1 MKWIVKNDSGVL
13 EFKSI
18 QVCTESQFNK
28 IMANINHQRILSWC
42 DDNHVLAEVQKGE
55 QCMSILR
62 EVITE
67 VTESEARR
75 MDRLHLEF
83 LKFVDSLPNVDT
95 VEDKKELGE
104 QTIEKFINTA
114 KNIISGIDEGDVNGA
129 ILITQVGDIGLPCG
143 QISPS
148 ILRELFELYINKYE
162 HKDN

>member
-28 IMANINHQRILSWC
+28 ITAGINRQRIISWC
-42 DDNHVLAEVQKGE
+42 DDNHVMFEAQKGE

-83 LKFVDSLPNVDT
+83 LKFVDSLPEVDT
-95 VEDKKELGE
+95 VEEKENPEE
-104 QTIEKFINTA
+104 QLIEECLSIVKNALEDIN
-114 KNIISGIDEGDVNGA
+114 EGNLDGA
-129 ILITQVGDIGLPCG
+129 VLIKEIGPIRFPCG
-143 QISPS
+143 NISPS
-148 ILRELFELYINKYE
+148 MLKELFELYLDKYE